1 MKIIIA
7 DDHPIFRK
15 GLQEIL
21 SSNSDFEVI
30 DACEN
35 GLDAY
40 QSILSNRPD
49 LAILD
54 LEMPG
59 LTGLDVARKVM
70 NEKSETKF
78 IILTMHREKTF
89 FSDAMQIGV
98 DGYVLKDFAIEELME
113 CIESVVSGKK
123 YVSPGISKK
132 LTEKN
137 ITIVPNIELLT
148 ATERI
153 IIKLISEGNTTQEIS
168 DFLFISS
175 NTVDNHRSNMV
186 KKLELEGKN
195 ALMKFAIEFKGWM

>member
-15 GLQEIL
+15 GLKEIL
-21 SSNSDFEVI
+21 SSNTDFEVI
-30 DACEN
+30 DECEN

-40 QSILSNRPD
+40 QSILSKRPD

-89 FSDAMQIGV
+89 FSDAMSIGV
-98 DGYVLKDFAIEELME
+98 NGYVLKDFAINELME
-113 CIESVVSGKK
+113 CIETVRAGEQ
-123 YVSPGISKK
+123 YVSPDIDKK

-137 ITIVPNIELLT
+137 ITIVPKIELLT

-153 IIKLISEGNTTQEIS
+153 IIKLISEGNTTLEIS
-168 DFLFISS
+168 EFLFIST
-175 NTVDNHRSNMV
+175 NTVDSHRSNMV